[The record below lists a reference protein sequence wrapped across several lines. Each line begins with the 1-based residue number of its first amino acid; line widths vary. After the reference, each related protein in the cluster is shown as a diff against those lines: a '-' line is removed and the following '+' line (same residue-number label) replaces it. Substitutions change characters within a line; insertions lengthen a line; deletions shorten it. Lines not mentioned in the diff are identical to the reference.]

1 MSSTPTLRL
10 ESPMADIEKTRRLDA
25 RSAPL
30 IEDIGNYKIMS
41 VLGKGATSDVYLAI
55 DVNTK
60 QRVAIKKMRPE
71 CSIGMQ
77 HKMFAIESSLCGM
90 LKHPN
95 IVSLIEASRTD
106 ADNTYIVMEYV
117 EGESL
122 DKYSSPDRLLSVDKV
137 MDIVRQVAEALN
149 YALQM
154 GVIHRDVKPANIM
167 LRVDG
172 QVKLADFGC
181 ALLFNADTTQISG
194 AGSLSY
200 MSPEQVSGTSLNH
213 QSDIYSLGAVL
224 YRLLT
229 GHNTFNAIDNYAAIN
244 QIVNHPHIPIGI
256 RRADLPKEIVRITD
270 RALQKSLEDR
280 YPDWKEFLSDL
291 YAATGV
297 LRTAKQSDEQAM
309 FDLMSRC
316 AFFKDFLTVE
326 IWEVLRASEPRTFRH
341 NEALIRE
348 GEHGFS
354 LFIVLKGSVAV
365 TKQDR
370 MLNLIQA
377 GDCVGEN
384 ACLYN
389 GSPIRGASVA
399 AQGEVI
405 ALEISKERLEAFSKD
420 VGIRMDRAFLR
431 SLNDKLS
438 VSNARLLQLMGIR

>member
-1 MSSTPTLRL
+1 MPETEL
-10 ESPMADIEKTRRLDA
+10 EKTRRLDA
-25 RSAPL
+25 RNTPL
-30 IEDIGNYKIMS
+30 IADLGRYKILG
-41 VLGKGATSDVYLAI
+41 VLGKGATSDVYLAM
-55 DVNTK
+55 DVNTN

-77 HKMFAIESSLCGM
+77 HKMFAVESSLCGK

-95 IVSLIEASRTD
+95 IVSLIEANRTD

-122 DKYSSPDRLLSVDKV
+122 DKFAAPDKLLAIDRV
-137 MDIVRQVAEALN
+137 MDITRQVAEALH

-154 GVIHRDVKPANIM
+154 GVIHRDVKPANIL

-181 ALLFNADTTQISG
+181 ALLFNSDTTQIAG

-200 MSPEQVSGTSLNH
+200 MSPEQISGTNVNH

-229 GHNTFNAIDNYAAIN
+229 GHNTFNATDNYAAIN
-244 QIVNHPHIPIGI
+244 QIVNHPHVPIEM
-256 RRADLPKEIVRITD
+256 RRADLPKELIRITD
-270 RALQKSLEDR
+270 RALQKSLSDR
-280 YPDWKEFLSDL
+280 YQDWQEFLSDL
-291 YAATGV
+291 YAATGAYRAENQTDV
-297 LRTAKQSDEQAM
+297 QTM
-309 FDLMSRC
+309 FDLMSHC
-316 AFFKDFLTVE
+316 LFFKDFLTVE
-326 IWEVLRASEPRTFRH
+326 IWEVLRASEPRTFAH
-341 NEALIRE
+341 GEQLIRD

-354 LFIVLKGSVAV
+354 FYILLKGSVAV
-365 TKQDR
+365 TKQNR
-370 MLNLIQA
+370 LLNLIQA

-389 GSPIRGASVA
+389 GSPIRGATVA

-405 ALEISKERLEAFSKD
+405 ALEISKERLEAFSKE
-420 VGIRMDRAFLR
+420 VGLRMDRAFLR

-438 VSNARLLQLMGIR
+438 VSNARLLQLIGI